1 MGEIITIII
10 GVALIVPLV
19 LIWMKLNKAS
29 GKPGNEELEEV
40 KLQAAKL
47 LEEKI
52 AAESKGKMLEEQV
65 NSSAQRITEKEET
78 IVNLNRD
85 VERFKTENKRLIE
98 DLKTKQTDIETSEEK
113 LRIAFKNLANEI
125 LEEKTQKFTE
135 QNRTKLDEILKPL
148 GEKILSF
155 EKKVEEAYHKESNER
170 FSLVKE
176 IKTLA
181 ELNQQISQEANNLTQ
196 ALKGQA
202 KTRGNWGEIIL
213 ESILE
218 KSGLVKDREYFV
230 QQSFTNAEG
239 RRLQPDVIVSYP
251 GERSV
256 IIDSKVS
263 LNAYERYSSAEIKE
277 EQDLALRE
285 HLQAIRNHVNDLAS
299 KNYQDLYEIKSL
311 DFVMMFLPIEPAYMI
326 AVQNDPN
333 LWNFA
338 YERRILLIS
347 PTNLIASLKMIANLW
362 RVEYQNKNALEI
374 SRQSGEL
381 FNKFKGFV
389 DDLEDIGKKINATQV
404 TYEAAM
410 NKLATGKGNLIRRAE
425 TIREMGVKTEKKLPQ
440 TLLDKALDGDE

>member
-1 MGEIITIII
+1 
-10 GVALIVPLV
+10 
-19 LIWMKLNKAS
+19 
-29 GKPGNEELEEV
+29 
-40 KLQAAKL
+40 
-47 LEEKI
+47 
-52 AAESKGKMLEEQV
+52 
-65 NSSAQRITEKEET
+65 
-78 IVNLNRD
+78 
-85 VERFKTENKRLIE
+85 
-98 DLKTKQTDIETSEEK
+98 
-113 LRIAFKNLANEI
+113 
-125 LEEKTQKFTE
+125 
-135 QNRTKLDEILKPL
+135 
-148 GEKILSF
+148 
-155 EKKVEEAYHKESNER
+155 
-170 FSLVKE
+170 
-176 IKTLA
+176 
-181 ELNQQISQEANNLTQ
+181 
-196 ALKGQA
+196 
-202 KTRGNWGEIIL
+202 
-213 ESILE
+213 
-218 KSGLVKDREYFV
+218 
-230 QQSFTNAEG
+230 
-239 RRLQPDVIVSYP
+239 
-251 GERSV
+251 
-256 IIDSKVS
+256 
-263 LNAYERYSSAEIKE
+263 
-277 EQDLALRE
+277 
-285 HLQAIRNHVNDLAS
+285 LQAIRNHVNDLAS